1 MQQLSGLDTEF
12 LTMEAGHGLGHIT
25 GVLIVDPSTS
35 PEPWTFEH
43 YRAHL
48 ASRLHLLPVY
58 TKKLR
63 EVPFG
68 IDRPYWVPDDD
79 FDLDY
84 HLRFA
89 AVPGDGGREAFADF
103 VARIHERPLDRS
115 RPLWESY
122 VIAGVD
128 GDKFGLLSKIHHC
141 AIDGEAGVEML
152 GAVLDLTAETPE
164 RPDDGSHPP
173 PPRVSTSQM
182 AARAAQHLL
191 LGPLHAARTGVELA
205 RALPKVAPSMIST
218 TPGLSAPRVSFNDV
232 IGEHRRF
239 AYASMPLHS
248 VKAVKTAADATVN
261 DVIMAL
267 VGSVL
272 RQWLRDHDELPAK
285 SLTAMV
291 PISLRDATDSETLGN
306 VVSSSVVTLA
316 TDLDDP
322 ADRLAAVHDAML
334 KVKEQ
339 QKALPKRLVTDIA
352 ELTPPAVAASVA
364 RTTARL
370 GLARWVTLPY
380 NVVVSN
386 VAGPPIPL
394 YLAGARVLHNLPL
407 SAIADGVGLNVTV
420 QSTEDTIDVGFIA
433 DRDLVPDLWAM
444 ADLVP
449 GALVEL
455 AQAVGLEFDLDDLA

>member
-1 MQQLSGLDTEF
+1 MTTTSFGQVPHR
-12 LTMEAGHGLGHIT
+12 HG
-25 GVLIVDPSTS
+25 
-35 PEPWTFEH
+35 
-43 YRAHL
+43 
-48 ASRLHLLPVY
+48 
-58 TKKLR
+58 
-63 EVPFG
+63 
-68 IDRPYWVPDDD
+68 
-79 FDLDY
+79 
-84 HLRFA
+84 
-89 AVPGDGGREAFADF
+89 AD
-103 VARIHERPLDRS
+103 
-115 RPLWESY
+115 
-122 VIAGVD
+122 
-128 GDKFGLLSKIHHC
+128 
-141 AIDGEAGVEML
+141 
-152 GAVLDLTAETPE
+152 
-164 RPDDGSHPP
+164 
-173 PPRVSTSQM
+173 
-182 AARAAQHLL
+182 
-191 LGPLHAARTGVELA
+191 
-205 RALPKVAPSMIST
+205 
-218 TPGLSAPRVSFNDV
+218 
-232 IGEHRRF
+232 
-239 AYASMPLHS
+239 
-248 VKAVKTAADATVN
+248 
-261 DVIMAL
+261 
-267 VGSVL
+267 
-272 RQWLRDHDELPAK
+272 LPARRHRQ
-285 SLTAMV
+285 
-291 PISLRDATDSETLGN
+291 RDARQRRVIERGDP
-306 VVSSSVVTLA
+306 A

-339 QKALPKRLVTDIA
+339 PKALPKRLVTDIA